1 MKTQSLRTGAVF
13 AALLLVACDAMPP
26 VASGAPGASDQ
37 FISFNFMNGPLDLPN
52 VLRGEGIVIVAWADV
67 AQDIAIVVNTPAGG
81 VSDFRRCGGAFG
93 PTLQPVQTVGELQGV
108 LREVRLLRDV
118 NIHLYRPVPDAFF
131 HPPAGKL
138 PLDAFCSASP
148 YAQGTANVTS
158 TDNDRLVTGSGAN
171 AFGFRAQGLVDL
183 AGGGSSRL
191 TAVRQAVIGPDGTL
205 DVQISSVVLHQP

>member
-1 MKTQSLRTGAVF
+1 MKTRSPRAAAVF
-13 AALLLVACDAMPP
+13 AALLFVACDAVPP
-26 VASGAPGASDQ
+26 VASDAASASDQ

-52 VLRGEGIVIVAWADV
+52 VLRGDGIVISAWADV

-108 LREVRLLRDV
+108 LRELRLLRDV
-118 NIHLYRPVPDAFF
+118 SIHLYRPVPDAFF
-131 HPPAGKL
+131 QPPAGKI
-138 PLDAFCSASP
+138 PLDAFCAASP
-148 YAQGTANVTS
+148 FAQGTANVTS
-158 TDNDRLVTGSGAN
+158 TDNDRLVTESSAN

-191 TAVRQAVIGPDGTL
+191 TAIRQAVIGPDGTL
-205 DVQISSVVLHQP
+205 DVQVSSVMLHQP